1 MNMFKNSFLLCVI
14 IFFIAGVSAESV
26 FSQNGGGAFEKSRI
40 DRQIRKEIMTLTY
53 YGVFDAIGYSLT
65 GDTVTLN
72 GYVTHPTTK
81 KDAEESVSD
90 VAGVGRVVNNIEV
103 LPNSPSDDR
112 LRQRILQT
120 FVRRGGGL
128 YRYFMG
134 TNPPVR
140 IIVNRGRV
148 SLEGYA
154 DTRGDSNT
162 MYILARGVPGSF
174 AVKNN
179 LKVLKDMPQ

>member
-1 MNMFKNSFLLCVI
+1 MFKKLFLLGI
-14 IFFIAGVSAESV
+14 LFLLATGAA
-26 FSQNGGGAFEKSRI
+26 FSQGRGAFETGRI
-40 DRQIRKEIMTLTY
+40 ERQIRKEVMTLPY
-53 YGVFDAIGYSLT
+53 YGVFDAIGYTLN

-81 KDAEESVSD
+81 RDAEEAISD
-90 VAGVGRVVNNIEV
+90 VNGVGRVINNIEV

-112 LRQRILQT
+112 LRQRVLQT

-134 TNPPVR
+134 ANPPVR
-140 IIVNRGRV
+140 IIVNRSRV

-162 MYILARGVPGSF
+162 MYILARGVSGTLG
-174 AVKNN
+174 VKNN
-179 LKVLKDMPQ
+179 LKILKDMPQ